1 MRKKVAKQPYEG
13 YTLPESSERGGKFID
28 WNSVLRESV
37 GVAKKKP
44 LKIVKKR
51 RDVKGK
57 DK

>member
-1 MRKKVAKQPYEG
+1 MRKKTAKQPYEG
-13 YTLPESSERGGKFID
+13 YTLPKSSERGGKFID
-28 WNSVLRESV
+28 WNAVLRESV